1 VDIDAEQVVTKGFEE
16 KVAEAVGHLAAIPG
30 ISREQADALVH
41 AGLTRLED
49 LLSAEEGDLA
59 SVPQIGEKAAEILQA
74 ARAEAERHTL
84 KVGEVPVTS
93 DSQVGVNS

>member
-1 VDIDAEQVVTKGFEE
+1 
-16 KVAEAVGHLAAIPG
+16 
-30 ISREQADALVH
+30 
-41 AGLTRLED
+41 

-59 SVPQIGEKAAEILQA
+59 SVPQIGEKAGEILQA

-84 KVGEVPVTS
+84 KIGEVPTTS